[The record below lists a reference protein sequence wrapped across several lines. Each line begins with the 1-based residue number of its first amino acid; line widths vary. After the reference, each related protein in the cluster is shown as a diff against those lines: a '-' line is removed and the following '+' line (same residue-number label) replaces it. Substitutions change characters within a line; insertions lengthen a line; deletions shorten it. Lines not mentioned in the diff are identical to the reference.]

1 MRSDHVRKG
10 RLQPLEE
17 PITDPADGDGRHGAQ
32 PEQHRL
38 GRHAGGERAPKSV
51 EQAGGRVER
60 HVQHLPP
67 GRNGGQGID
76 HGAREHPQLDGE
88 GQYVAYV
95 TVVHVERAQRDA
107 HAGGEKR
114 TQDEERHDE
123 NGRRPQSG
131 PEERCEREVEPDAD
145 PELDGRRHHRGEEW
159 RLARA
164 ADLPDEPAVRQP
176 RAGARPRRGLQEQP
190 RAQRGVGKR
199 GGEPARRGAGP
210 ARSSTRRP
218 RAASGARV
226 APSKLVRSIM
236 MPTKN
241 QKGSMI
247 RTMMKVFEPSA
258 WNMSPTVPAMN
269 PRARPRSSAWAALSK
284 ASRLRLRIDQTSQPN
299 AANPRMPVSM
309 SVRGYWASR

>member
-123 NGRRPQSG
+123 NGRRPQTG
-131 PEERCEREVEPDAD
+131 PDERREREVEPDAE
-145 PELDGRRHHRGEEW
+145 PELGEGR
-159 RLARA
+159 ARRRA
-164 ADLPDEPAVRQP
+164 P
-176 RAGARPRRGLQEQP
+176 RALDDELGQVRPASYSALRCH
-190 RAQRGVGKR
+190 